1 MIIYNFVDKFLMND
15 FTDPIVKIL
24 NKDKKKENF
33 IIFDIGCFRG
43 NFSINLKK
51 KISIDSNFYL
61 FDANPE
67 LKIKNFKYENIAISD
82 KVGTSKFNLNTF
94 FPSSGSSLKDII
106 KNDVIWN
113 ITRRLFSF
121 NLLKTFK
128 TIEVETTTIDNICFK
143 NNINEIDVLKI
154 DTEGSE
160 LNVLKGASTMLKNT
174 KIILVEILDEKKNYD
189 EKYKKVCDLIESFG
203 FEKCLEKRILSLS
216 ILSKCKSVDVL
227 FKKSI

>member
-24 NKDKKKENF
+24 NEDKKKGNL
-33 IIFDIGCFRG
+33 IVFDIGCYRG

-51 KISIDSNFYL
+51 KIAVGSDFYL

-67 LKIKNFKYENIAISD
+67 LKIKNFKYENIAVSD
-82 KVGTSKFNLNTF
+82 KIGISKFNLNTF
-94 FPSSGSSLKDII
+94 FPSSASSLKDII
-106 KNDVIWN
+106 KNDKIWN
-113 ITRRLFSF
+113 ITRRLFFF
-121 NLLKTFK
+121 NFLKPYK
-128 TIEVETTTIDNICFK
+128 TIEVKTNTIDNICFK
-143 NNINEIDVLKI
+143 NDINEIDVLKI

-160 LNVLKGASTMLKNT
+160 LDVLKGATKMLKNT

-189 EKYKKVCDLIESFG
+189 EKYKKVCDLLESLG
-203 FEKCLEKRILSLS
+203 FKKCLEKRILSLS
-216 ILSKCKSVDVL
+216 IFSKCKSVDVL

>member
-24 NKDKKKENF
+24 NEDEKKENF

-51 KISIDSNFYL
+51 KIAIDSDFYL

-113 ITRRLFSF
+113 ITRRLFSL
-121 NLLKTFK
+121 NILKTFK

-160 LNVLKGASTMLKNT
+160 LNVLKGASKMLKNT

-189 EKYKKVCDLIESFG
+189 EKYKTVCDLLESFG
-203 FEKCLEKRILSLS
+203 FKKCLEKRILSLS
-216 ILSKCKSVDVL
+216 IFSKCKSVDVL

>member
-51 KISIDSNFYL
+51 KIAIDSDFYL

-160 LNVLKGASTMLKNT
+160 LNVLKGASKMLKNT

>member
-24 NKDKKKENF
+24 NEDKKKENF

-160 LNVLKGASTMLKNT
+160 LNVLKGASKMLKNT